1 VSRLSIELVP
11 STAWWSNVRSNVS
24 RADWEK
30 CKRFVR
36 ARSGDRCEVCG
47 GRGRRWPVECHEIW
61 HYDDENEIQ
70 TLVGLIALCPSCH
83 EVKHIGRAMAMGNLE
98 RAIDH
103 LCRVN
108 GWQPEHAG
116 TYIDAPVEARHQL
129 PRDAGHQRDRDRPNP
144 ATRLNLRA
152 LPALRARG
160 GPFFCFSRTRYA

>member
-116 TYIDAPVEARHQL
+116 TYIEVQL
-129 PRDAGHQRDRDRPNP
+129 EIH
-144 ATRLNLRA
+144 
-152 LPALRARG
+152 ALRSTHQWKLDISFLETLGINATVTDRIQ
-160 GPFFCFSRTRYA
+160 PHV